1 MLVLLLILSL
11 FFPKNILAVSPKD
24 ITITDFSSNSNP
36 EWVQIKNNTNQN
48 ITLENWYFT
57 DNSNHSKNIDTFCL
71 SPLSIKTIN
80 YSSGWL
86 NNDGDAINL
95 YDNKGSLIDTL
106 IYSKS
111 EVKEQSSVQDTNTCA
126 LPTPTADPT
135 VVNPISGISLTEFM
149 PYSSIEWI
157 ELYNDNDFDVKLVAW
172 KIEDNEAH
180 TKNISELNIEA
191 KSYAIFEFSLLLNN
205 SESDKIILYN
215 QDQKIID
222 SYQYESNK
230 FNLEKSWSKVNGN
243 WCQADVSRGASN
255 NNCFSVSPTS
265 TSTPTPTTKLTPTT
279 TFYTTSTPT
288 ITPILSE
295 TSLSEDPTP
304 SDLQTETST
313 QDQILGDSDSSQEKL
328 NQNFLPIVLII
339 GGGVLLLSP
348 LLFSKIKTRWP
359 KK

>member
-1 MLVLLLILSL
+1 MLVLLLILFL
-11 FFPKNILAVSPKD
+11 LFPKNILAANLKD
-24 ITITDFSSNSNP
+24 IIITDFSSNSNP

-57 DNSNHSKNIDTFCL
+57 DNSNHSKNIDSFCL
-71 SPLSIKTIN
+71 SASSIKTIT

-86 NNDGDAINL
+86 NNDGDTINL
-95 YDNKGSLIDTL
+95 YDNNGSLIDSL

-111 EVKEQSSVQDTNTCA
+111 EIKDQSATEDTNTCI
-126 LPTPTADPT
+126 LPTPTIDPT
-135 VVNPISGISLTEFM
+135 VVNPSSGISITEFM
-149 PYSSIEWI
+149 PYSSIEWV
-157 ELYNDNDFDVKLVAW
+157 EFYNDNDYDVKLVAW

-222 SYQYESNK
+222 SYQYESNR

-243 WCQADVSRGASN
+243 WCQSDISKGSSN
-255 NNCFSVSPTS
+255 NNCSSISPTL
-265 TSTPTPTTKLTPTT
+265 TSTPTPTKKP
-279 TFYTTSTPT
+279 TSTPT
-288 ITPILSE
+288 IFITPTPTISDILSE
-295 TSLSEDPTP
+295 TPSLEDLTP
-304 SDLQTETST
+304 SNLETETSNS
-313 QDQILGDSDSSQEKL
+313 DQILGESDSLENKL
-328 NQNFLPIVLII
+328 NQNFLPIILII
-339 GGGVLLLSP
+339 SGGVLLLSP
-348 LLFSKIKTRWP
+348 LLFSKIKTRWS